1 VADIL
6 MLPKPR
12 RREGAPVVPVPLYG
26 IDAQLFFPEDMTE
39 AEARK
44 IANVVL
50 AYGKLTPFNARR
62 A

>member
-1 VADIL
+1 

-12 RREGAPVVPVPLYG
+12 RAVEGRRRFTLPIALYG
-26 IDAQLFFPEDMTE
+26 TEAVLCLPENMTE

-44 IANVVL
+44 IASVVL
-50 AYGKLTPFNARR
+50 AYGKITPFMDNR